1 MKTASLE
8 DIRRESEAI
17 GVATIKKLIDGK
29 MVEYR
34 RAVCSCCGAVEEV
47 RHAAITRVEQIK
59 QGFAAKGW
67 LFEKHAVVKCPACS
81 KAREAKPEKK
91 ERIEVQQI
99 KPQAA
104 SATRTMTPAD
114 RAKIREFLDGHYD
127 ERRECLLDGFT
138 DKTAGEKLGVPWA
151 WVRDM
156 REFAYGPIKGDPE
169 LMEIRAEL
177 EKVQG
182 VVAGLAAKLAAAEK
196 RVSGL

>member
-1 MKTASLE
+1 MKPASLE
-8 DIRRESEAI
+8 DIRREAEAI

-34 RAVCSCCGAVEEV
+34 RAVCSCCGAVKEV

-67 LFEKHAVVKCPACS
+67 SFEKHAVVKCPACA
-81 KAREAKPEKK
+81 KARPVNPERK
-91 ERIEVQQI
+91 EREMQQV
-99 KPQAA
+99 KPQTAN
-104 SATRTMTPAD
+104 ATRTMTPAD

-127 ERRECLLDGFT
+127 ERRECLLDGYT
-138 DKTAGEKLGVPWA
+138 DKTAAEKLGVPWS
-151 WVRDM
+151 WVRDL

-182 VVAGLAAKLAAAEK
+182 VMAELAAKLAAAEK
-196 RVSGL
+196 RISGL